1 MRVHLQLGRHDSQEA
16 FYPSHSLTWL
26 GKIPIDQSVTGKVV
40 FLFLSLLWKN
50 PRTNKRPRAQRWI
63 CWSISLTSFHL
74 SVLLPFLPPVTP
86 SETETKMSACLLI
99 IHTSVRPSLSVHFP
113 FFPPLCPSPV
123 LSALLK
129 LWAETLPAR
138 RVSVSEASEASEA
151 SPLRA

>member
-1 MRVHLQLGRHDSQEA
+1 
-16 FYPSHSLTWL
+16 
-26 GKIPIDQSVTGKVV
+26 
-40 FLFLSLLWKN
+40 
-50 PRTNKRPRAQRWI
+50 
-63 CWSISLTSFHL
+63 
-74 SVLLPFLPPVTP
+74 
-86 SETETKMSACLLI
+86 MSACLLI